1 MEIEI
6 LVSLRQSRKLMG
18 LCMSLLP
25 LSRIL
30 SYPSV
35 PLLESCGRL
44 ADREAQKIGIR
55 TNIHLS
61 GFSFRPLPR
70 SPNFERPPDPD
81 PVRPEVCKAPVRP
94 GHLRTKSS
102 LSIAAIQ
109 GAQIASTSGT
119 TPPPPLN
126 KRPSYALLSQ
136 TPLVP
141 ESFTPNRP
149 PSIGPRYPS
158 TTSARKA
165 RIARA
170 SSGLSAGGTLG
181 VNEEEVVAPVHI
193 YRLDRPEMEVKEN
206 GNKEVVVQGGDTEG
220 LHVSL
225 IVRASPG
232 YVISSV

>member
-1 MEIEI
+1 M
-6 LVSLRQSRKLMG
+6 LTDTRT
-18 LCMSLLP
+18 
-25 LSRIL
+25 
-30 SYPSV
+30 
-35 PLLESCGRL
+35 
-44 ADREAQKIGIR
+44 QKIGIR

-61 GFSFRPLPR
+61 GFCLRPLPR

-81 PVRPEVCKAPVRP
+81 PVRPDACKIPVRP

-109 GAQIASTSGT
+109 GAQIASSGAMV
-119 TPPPPLN
+119 PPPPLN
-126 KRPSYALLSQ
+126 KRASYALLSQ
-136 TPLVP
+136 TPPIPSPVLNSP
-141 ESFTPNRP
+141 APSRP

-158 TTSARKA
+158 TASARKA

-181 VNEEEVVAPVHI
+181 VNEEEEVAPVQI
-193 YRLDRPEMEVKEN
+193 YRLDRPETAAKDNGSKEI
-206 GNKEVVVQGGDTEG
+206 QGGDTEG

-232 YVISSV
+232 YVSGLRCLKSITDEDTAEGISRRPT